1 MPDTSVQ
8 FHPLRSL
15 RRLFSVVVTGA
26 ALTACAAPDPFLA
39 PPAQITRAASVTDVP
54 LIRQADF
61 HCGPASLAM
70 VMQWSGHEVTQ
81 AEIARQS
88 FTPGARGTYLADML
102 GAARRHGQIA
112 VTLDTFP
119 ALLAEIEAGHPV
131 IVFQNLGLPIA
142 PVWHYGV
149 VVGYDL
155 ENEVVA
161 LHSGQRDVM
170 QMPLGA
176 FLKSWDGG
184 DRWAMV
190 VLPPDRH
197 PARVDETALLRA
209 AAGLERVGQ
218 FPAAEVAYRR
228 GAARWPENWLWP
240 FGLGNA
246 LYGQDKIAAARRAFM
261 QALSLDPNAQAARN
275 NLAQMENDPDP

>member
-1 MPDTSVQ
+1 VPDAPVQ
-8 FHPLRSL
+8 FHPLRAL
-15 RRLFSVVVTGA
+15 RRLASVAATCA
-26 ALTACAAPDPFLA
+26 ALAACAAPEPFRA
-39 PPAQITRAASVTDVP
+39 SPADIARAASVTDVP

-61 HCGPASLAM
+61 YCGPASLAM
-70 VMQWSGHEVTQ
+70 VMQWSGHDITQ

-155 ENEVVA
+155 DTEVVA
-161 LHSGQRDVM
+161 LHSGQREVM
-170 QMPLGA
+170 RMPLRA

-184 DRWAMV
+184 DRWGMV

-197 PARVDETALLRA
+197 PARADETALLRA
-209 AAGLERVGQ
+209 AAALERVGQ
-218 FPAAEVAYRR
+218 FQAAEIAYRR
-228 GAARWPENWLWP
+228 GAARWPGNWLWP

-246 LYGQDKIAAARRAFM
+246 LYGQDKLPEARRAFRR
-261 QALSLDPNAQAARN
+261 ALTLDPEAQAARN
-275 NLAQMENDPDP
+275 NLAQIEAAPDV

>member
-1 MPDTSVQ
+1 MPDTSLQ

-15 RRLFSVVVTGA
+15 RRLVSVVLTGA
-26 ALTACAAPDPFLA
+26 ALTACAVPEPFLA
-39 PPAQITRAASVTDVP
+39 PPAEVSRTARVMNVP

-61 HCGPASLAM
+61 YCGPASLAM
-70 VMQWSGHEVTQ
+70 VMQWSGHRVTQ

-119 ALLAEIEAGHPV
+119 ALLAEVEAGHPV

-155 ENEVVA
+155 DRGIVA
-161 LHSGQRDVM
+161 LNSGQRDVM
-170 QMPLGA
+170 QMPLRA

-190 VLPPDRH
+190 VLPPDQH
-197 PARVDETALLRA
+197 PAQANETKLLRA
-209 AAGLERVGQ
+209 AAALERVGQ
-218 FPAAEVAYRR
+218 FPAAEIAYRR

-246 LYGQDKIAAARRAFM
+246 LYGQEDVAAARRAFL
-261 QALSLDPNAQAARN
+261 QALTLDPNAQAARN
-275 NLAQMENDPDP
+275 NLAQIQGDPDA

>member
-1 MPDTSVQ
+1 M
-8 FHPLRSL
+8 
-15 RRLFSVVVTGA
+15 A
-26 ALTACAAPDPFLA
+26 
-39 PPAQITRAASVTDVP
+39 DVP

-70 VMQWSGHEVTQ
+70 VMQWSGQDVTQ

-112 VTLDTFP
+112 VTLGTFP
-119 ALLAEIEAGHPV
+119 ALLAELEAGHPV

-155 ENEVVA
+155 DREVVT

-170 QMPLGA
+170 RMPLRA

-190 VLPPDRH
+190 MLPADQH
-197 PARVDETALLRA
+197 PARANETTLLRA
-209 AAGLERVGQ
+209 AAALERVGQ
-218 FPAAEVAYRR
+218 FTAAETAYRR
-228 GAARWPENWLWP
+228 GAARWPESWLWP

-246 LYGQDKIAAARRAFM
+246 LYGQGEVAAARRAFR
-261 QALSLDPNAQAARN
+261 QALTLDPTAQAARN
-275 NLAQMENDPDP
+275 NLAQIDDEQGA

>member
-1 MPDTSVQ
+1 MN
-8 FHPLRSL
+8 
-15 RRLFSVVVTGA
+15 
-26 ALTACAAPDPFLA
+26 
-39 PPAQITRAASVTDVP
+39 VP
-54 LIRQADF
+54 LIRQADYY
-61 HCGPASLAM
+61 CGPASLAM
-70 VMQWSGHEVTQ
+70 VMQWSGHEITQ

-102 GAARRHGQIA
+102 GAARRYGQIA
-112 VTLDTFP
+112 VTVETFP
-119 ALLAEIEAGHPV
+119 ALLAEVEADHPV

-155 ENEVVA
+155 DTEVVA

-170 QMPLGA
+170 QMPLRA

-190 VLPPDRH
+190 VLPPDQH
-197 PARVDETALLRA
+197 PARANETKLLRA
-209 AAGLERVGQ
+209 AAALERVGQ
-218 FPAAEVAYRR
+218 YSAAEIAYRR

-246 LYGQDKIAAARRAFM
+246 LYGQGEIAAARSAFV
-261 QALSLDPNAQAARN
+261 QALTLDPNAQAARN
-275 NLAQMENDPDP
+275 NLAQIERDPD